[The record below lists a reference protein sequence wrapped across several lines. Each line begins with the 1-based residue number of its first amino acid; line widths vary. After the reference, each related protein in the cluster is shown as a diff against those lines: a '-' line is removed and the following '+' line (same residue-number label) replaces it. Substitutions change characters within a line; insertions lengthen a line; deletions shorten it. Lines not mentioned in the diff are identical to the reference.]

1 MDPINIGFKSVH
13 WIKLMESTEYSE
25 LAKAIDED
33 NQGAMAA
40 IYAALRAIFD
50 GDSTSSMSRAHHAL
64 QLAKNG
70 PHGQHS
76 VKCPFCD
83 GTGSIQIEYN
93 SKGDAPEDIKSV
105 DASCSAC
112 DGTGQIN
119 ISRMFSGYL
128 GSTYPENGVIAI
140 LDRKFEDAKQIA
152 NAVFSE
158 IKKHEHTIKQKSL
171 DDYFRA

>member
-1 MDPINIGFKSVH
+1 MNPINIGFKSTH

-33 NQGAMAA
+33 NQGAMSAM
-40 IYAALRAIFD
+40 YEALRSIFR

-70 PHGQHS
+70 PHDQRD
-76 VKCPFCD
+76 VACPFCS
-83 GTGSIQIEYN
+83 GSGSIQIEYN
-93 SKGDAPEDIKSV
+93 SRGDAPEDTKSV

-119 ISRMFSGYL
+119 ISKVFSEYFGN
-128 GSTYPENGVIAI
+128 TYPENGVIAI
-140 LDRKFEDAKQIA
+140 LNRNFDEAKLIA
-152 NAVFSE
+152 KAVFSE
-158 IKKHEHTIKQKSL
+158 IEKHEYAIKQKSL